1 MSVDGGACTRADV
14 LAALD
19 ELVALAGG
27 LLPAGSVRDV
37 EAARVR
43 LDEDLFNLVVLG
55 EFKRGKSTL
64 INALL
69 GRDLL
74 PTGVVPLTT
83 AITIVGFGPVER
95 LTVQYEGGRRRQHPL
110 DELAEYVTEALN
122 PGNRLGVEAARIALP
137 DTLLAGGLQLVDTP
151 GIGSIHSHNTEA
163 ARGFLPKVDAALCVL
178 DAGQPLTESERE
190 LFIDA
195 AARVPRLLFV
205 VNKVD
210 HLEADEV
217 EASTSFLTGALREL
231 IGAEPELFG
240 VSARRR
246 IGLEALTE
254 RLRQLATHERDQLLT
269 RSVSRLAHAAAVE
282 TARAA
287 RFETRATE
295 LPLEELERK
304 ADQFERRISELREA
318 GAEAADLLAGGVR
331 RAISNQ
337 VDAPLSD
344 YARSQEP
351 RLRAALDQ
359 RVRELGR
366 VGPRALSTE
375 LERWI
380 DATVRNEF
388 EQLVPR
394 FEREM
399 ADLLTELETGYAARV
414 RRVLEDVQAA
424 AADIF
429 GAPAADV
436 LPDAGLRAP
445 SRFSFKLTD
454 VEHALDVIVGFGRT
468 VTPGAFGR
476 RLVVRDAETR
486 LIEMTDRH
494 AGRLRS
500 ELAERVAAAEREYR
514 RELGSSIDEAID
526 AIHLAISRAADE
538 RRAGERPAR
547 ERVRELGRIAQRS
560 DELAAWFGV
569 LSDAPTRHDDGLAW
583 NLERSA

>member
-1 MSVDGGACTRADV
+1 VSPVASDSPV

-19 ELVALAGG
+19 ELIPLARR
-27 LLPAGSVRDV
+27 LLPAASVRDL
-37 EAARVR
+37 EAARTR

-83 AITIVGFGPVER
+83 AITIVGFGASEQLTIHYER
-95 LTVQYEGGRRRQHPL
+95 GRRQQQPL
-110 DELAEYVTEALN
+110 EELAESVTEALN
-122 PGNRLGVEAARIALP
+122 PGNRLGVEAAQIELS
-137 DTLLAGGLQLVDTP
+137 DGLLEDGLQLVDTP
-151 GIGSIHSHNTEA
+151 GIGSIHSHNTAA

-178 DAGQPLTESERE
+178 DAGQPLTEGERE

-205 VNKVD
+205 VNKID
-210 HLEADEV
+210 HLEPDEI
-217 EASTSFLTGALREL
+217 EASRSFLTRALRDL
-231 IGAEPELFG
+231 IGAEPELFA

-246 IGLEALTE
+246 TGLEALTG
-254 RLRQLATHERDQLLT
+254 RLRQLAGQERDELLR
-269 RSVSRLAHAAAVE
+269 RSVARLAATAAADA
-282 TARAA
+282 ARAA

-295 LPLEELERK
+295 LPLEELERR
-304 ADQFERRISELREA
+304 ARQFELRISQLRAA
-318 GAEAADLLAGGVR
+318 GAEAADLLAQGVR
-331 RAISNQ
+331 RAISEQ
-337 VDAPLSD
+337 VDAPLLE
-344 YARSQEP
+344 YARHESP
-351 RLRAALDQ
+351 RLRAALDEH
-359 RVRELGR
+359 VRELGGI
-366 VGPRALSTE
+366 GPRPLSAE

-388 EQLVPR
+388 EQLVPS
-394 FEREM
+394 FERQM
-399 ADLLTELETGYAARV
+399 ADRLTELETGYAARV

-424 AADIF
+424 AAGIF
-429 GAPAADV
+429 GTPAAEV

-468 VTPGAFGR
+468 STPGAFGR
-476 RLVVRDAETR
+476 RLIVRDAETR

-500 ELAERVAAAEREYR
+500 ELAERLAAAEREYR
-514 RELGSSIDEAID
+514 RELGTSIDDAID
-526 AIHLAISRAADE
+526 AIQRAINRAADE
-538 RRAGERPAR
+538 RRAGEQPAR
-547 ERVRELGRIAQRS
+547 DRLEELRRVAQRC
-560 DELAAWFGV
+560 DELAASFGA
-569 LSDAPTRHDDGLAW
+569 LSGASLKREDDVRGQGWSSELNA
-583 NLERSA
+583 

>member
-1 MSVDGGACTRADV
+1 MSPVASDSAV

-19 ELVALAGG
+19 DLIALARR
-27 LLPAGSVRDV
+27 LLPAGSVRDL
-37 EAARVR
+37 EAARTR

-83 AITIVGFGPVER
+83 AITIVGFGGRER
-95 LTVQYEGGRRRQHPL
+95 LTIHFERGRRQQQPL
-110 DELAEYVTEALN
+110 EELAEYVTEALN
-122 PGNRLGVEAARIALP
+122 PGNRLGVEAAQIELSEE
-137 DTLLAGGLQLVDTP
+137 LLEDGLQLVDTP
-151 GIGSIHSHNTEA
+151 GVGSIHSHNTEA

-178 DAGQPLTESERE
+178 DAGQPLTEAERE

-205 VNKVD
+205 VNKID
-210 HLEADEV
+210 HLEPDEI
-217 EASTSFLTGALREL
+217 EASRSFLTSALRDL
-231 IGAEPELFG
+231 IGAEPELFA

-246 IGLEALTE
+246 TGLEALTG
-254 RLRQLATHERDQLLT
+254 RLRQLAGQERDELLR
-269 RSVSRLAHAAAVE
+269 RSVARLAATAAAE
-282 TARAA
+282 AARAA

-295 LPLEELERK
+295 LPLEELERR
-304 ADQFERRISELREA
+304 ARQFELRISQLRAA
-318 GAEAADLLAGGVR
+318 GAEAADLLAQGVR
-331 RAISNQ
+331 RAISEH
-337 VDAPLSD
+337 VDAPLSE
-344 YARSQEP
+344 YARHESP

-359 RVRELGR
+359 HVRELGR
-366 VGPRALSTE
+366 IGPRALSAE
-375 LERWI
+375 LECWI

-388 EQLVPR
+388 EQLVPS
-394 FEREM
+394 FERQM
-399 ADLLTELETGYAARV
+399 ADRLTELETGYAARV

-424 AADIF
+424 AAGSF
-429 GAPAADV
+429 GTPAAEV
-436 LPDAGLRAP
+436 LPEAGLRAP

-454 VEHALDVIVGFGRT
+454 VEHALDMIVGFGRT

-500 ELAERVAAAEREYR
+500 ELSDRVAAAEREYR
-514 RELGSSIDEAID
+514 RELGTSIDDAIAAID
-526 AIHLAISRAADE
+526 AAINRAADE
-538 RRAGERPAR
+538 RRAGEQPAR
-547 ERVRELGRIAQRS
+547 DRLEELGRITQRC
-560 DELAAWFGV
+560 DELAASFGA
-569 LSDAPTRHDDGLAW
+569 LSGASPKREDDVRGQGWSSELNA
-583 NLERSA
+583 

>member
-1 MSVDGGACTRADV
+1 VSADGGACTRAEV

-19 ELVALAGG
+19 ELLVLAGG
-27 LLPAGSVRDV
+27 LLPAGRAWDL
-37 EAARVR
+37 EAARAR

-64 INALL
+64 INALV

-83 AITIVGFGPVER
+83 AITIVGFGPAER
-95 LTVQYEGGRRRQHPL
+95 LTIHYVGGRRQAQPL
-110 DELAEYVTEALN
+110 EQLSEYVTEACN
-122 PGNRLGVEAARIALP
+122 SGNRLGVEAAQIELP
-137 DTLLAGGLQLVDTP
+137 ADLLGNGLQLVDTP
-151 GIGSIHSHNTEA
+151 GVGSIHSHNTEA
-163 ARGFLPKVDAALCVL
+163 VRGFLPKVDAALCVL
-178 DAGQPLTESERE
+178 DAGQPLTEAERE

-195 AARVPRLLFV
+195 AARVPRLLFI
-205 VNKVD
+205 VNKID
-210 HLEADEV
+210 QLEADEII
-217 EASTSFLTGALREL
+217 ASRSFLTTALREL
-231 IGAEPELFG
+231 IGAEPELFAI
-240 VSARRR
+240 SARSRV
-246 IGLEALTE
+246 GLEALIE
-254 RLRQLATHERDQLLT
+254 RLRQLAGHERDELLR
-269 RSVSRLAHAAAVE
+269 RSVARLAAAAAAE
-282 TARAA
+282 AARAA

-295 LPLEELERK
+295 LPLEDLERRT
-304 ADQFERRISELREA
+304 DQFELRISELRAA
-318 GAEAADLLAGGVR
+318 GAEAADLLAQGVR
-331 RAISNQ
+331 RAISEQ
-337 VDAPLSD
+337 VDAPLSE
-344 YARSQEP
+344 YARKQAP

-366 VGPRALSTE
+366 VGPRFLSAE

-388 EQLVPR
+388 ERLVPR
-394 FEREM
+394 FERQV
-399 ADLLTELETGYAARV
+399 ANLLIELETGYAARV

-429 GAPAADV
+429 ETPAADV

-454 VEHALDVIVGFGRT
+454 VEHALDMIVGFGRT

-526 AIHLAISRAADE
+526 AIRRAINRAADE
-538 RRAGERPAR
+538 RRAGERPGR
-547 ERVRELGRIAQRS
+547 QRVEELGRIAQRS

-569 LSDAPTRHDDGLAW
+569 LSDASIKRDDGLAW